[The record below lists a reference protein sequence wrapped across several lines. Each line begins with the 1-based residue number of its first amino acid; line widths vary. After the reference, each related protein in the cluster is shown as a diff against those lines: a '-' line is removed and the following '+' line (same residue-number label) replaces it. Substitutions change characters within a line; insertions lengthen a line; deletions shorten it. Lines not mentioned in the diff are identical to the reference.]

1 MTQPAPPK
9 PPVKKNSPNQATNN
23 RSLTDVLL
31 AKGLISED
39 KKNQIRISAAR
50 EDKTEEQIIK
60 ERGVVNSKNLA
71 SAKADIFHVPF
82 VSLSETPVSP
92 EAISLVSQSIATTY
106 KLIPLL
112 YDRESNEIT
121 IAMAN
126 PLDLEAIEFLERK
139 IQVKVIPKMADEK
152 EIMEAIKEYYGG
164 TLVTEVSQALE
175 EELSVPKTKAI
186 DIRQLGEVIREAP
199 VAKVVTTILEF
210 AATSRASDIHIE
222 PQEEKT
228 RVRYRID
235 GIMHEKL
242 LLPRSIHSALIS
254 RIKILSGMR
263 IDEKRLPQDGRFS
276 IVIDEEEVDLR
287 VSSVPTTF
295 GEKIVMRLL
304 HSSGGVPDLPE
315 LGLRSLGLKR
325 VEEAITKPNGI
336 VIVCGPTGSGK
347 TTTLYS
353 ALSRINTARVNIL
366 TIEDPVEYE
375 IAGVTQVQVNREAG
389 LTFASALRSFLR
401 QDPDIMMVGEIRDPE
416 TTELAIQAAL
426 TGHLVFSTLH
436 TNQASGAIP
445 RLLDLGAETFLLASA
460 LSLVVGQRIA
470 RRICPNCQEEFIP
483 DEKMVEEV
491 RQVLGPLMPKDQKE
505 IKMVR
510 GAGCEK
516 CGNTGYYGRIG
527 IFETLPVSEKIAK
540 LILEQAPAGEIEK
553 QAIEEGMVTM
563 LQDGYLRVLEGV
575 TTMEEVVRV
584 VRD

>member
-1 MTQPAPPK
+1 MISPPAPPK
-9 PPVKKNSPNQATNN
+9 VATSNNTNN
-23 RSLTDVLL
+23 RSLSDVLFE
-31 AKGLISED
+31 KGLISQE
-39 KKNQIRISAAR
+39 KKDQVRINAAR
-50 EDKTEEQIIK
+50 EGKAEEQIIR
-60 ERGVVNSKNLA
+60 ERAVVDSKSLA
-71 SAKADIFHVPF
+71 IAKAELFHVPF

-92 EAISLVSQSIATTY
+92 EAIALFSQSIATTY
-106 KLIPLL
+106 KLIPLV
-112 YDRESNEIT
+112 YNRDDNEIT

-152 EIMEAIKEYYGG
+152 EIMEAIEEHYGG
-164 TLVTEVSQALE
+164 TLVAEVSQALE
-175 EELSVPKTKAI
+175 EELSIPKTKAI

-199 VAKVVTTILEF
+199 VAKVVKTILEF
-210 AATSRASDIHIE
+210 AVTSRASDIHIE

-235 GIMHEKL
+235 GIMHERL
-242 LLPRSIHSALIS
+242 LLPRTIHGALSS

-276 IVIDEEEVDLR
+276 ITVNEEEVDLR
-287 VSSVPTTF
+287 VSSVPSTY

-304 HSSGGVPDLPE
+304 RASGGVPDLPE
-315 LGLRSLGLKR
+315 LGLRSLSLKHF
-325 VEEAITKPNGI
+325 EEAITKPNGI
-336 VIVCGPTGSGK
+336 IIVCGPTGSGK

-353 ALSRINTARVNIL
+353 ALTRINTARVNIM

-401 QDPDIMMVGEIRDPE
+401 QDPDIMMVGEIRDSE
-416 TTELAIQAAL
+416 TTELAIQASL

-436 TNQASGAIP
+436 TNQASGTIP

-470 RRICPNCQEEFIP
+470 RRICPNCQQKFSP
-483 DEKMVEEV
+483 DEKVLEEIN
-491 RQVLGPLMPKDQKE
+491 QTLGSLMPKDKE
-505 IKMVR
+505 KINFTR
-510 GAGCEK
+510 GTGCDK
-516 CGNTGYYGRIG
+516 CNNTGYYGRIG
-527 IFETLPVSEKIAK
+527 VYEVLPISEKIAK
-540 LILEQAPAGEIEK
+540 LILEQAPAGRIEK
-553 QAIEEGMVTM
+553 EAIEEGMVTM
-563 LQDGYLRVLEGV
+563 LQDGYLRVLEGI
-575 TTMEEVVRV
+575 TTIEEVVRV

>member
-1 MTQPAPPK
+1 MIKPPAPSTLSDKNQK
-9 PPVKKNSPNQATNN
+9 PVNN
-23 RSLTDVLL
+23 RGLSDVLL
-31 AKGLISED
+31 AKGLITED
-39 KKNQIRISAAR
+39 KKEQIRLNAAR
-50 EDKTEEQIIK
+50 EDKTEEQIIR
-60 ERGVVNSKNLA
+60 ERGIVDSKNLA
-71 SAKADIFHVPF
+71 SAKAELFHVPF
-82 VSLSETPVSP
+82 VSLSETPISP
-92 EAISLVSQSIATTY
+92 EAISLVSQSIASTY

-112 YDRESNEIT
+112 YDRGSNELT
-121 IAMAN
+121 VAMAN

-139 IQVKVIPKMADEK
+139 IQVKIIPKMADE
-152 EIMEAIKEYYGG
+152 EEVSAAIKEYYGG
-164 TLVTEVSQALE
+164 SLVTEVSQALE
-175 EELSVPKTKAI
+175 EELSIPKTKAI

-199 VAKVVTTILEF
+199 IAKVVTTILEF
-210 AATSRASDIHIE
+210 AVTSRASDIHIE

-242 LLPRSIHSALIS
+242 LLPRTIHSALIS

-276 IVIDEEEVDLR
+276 ITVDEEEVDLR

-304 HSSGGVPDLPE
+304 RSSGGVPDLPE
-315 LGLRSLGLKR
+315 LGLRGLGLKR
-325 VEEAITKPNGI
+325 FEEAITKPNGI
-336 VIVCGPTGSGK
+336 VLVCGPTGSGK

-353 ALSRINTARVNIL
+353 ALSKINTARVNIL

-401 QDPDIMMVGEIRDPE
+401 QDPDIMMVGEIRDSE

-436 TNQASGAIP
+436 TNQAAGAIP

-470 RRICPNCQEEFIP
+470 RRVCPNCQEKFVP
-483 DEKMVEEV
+483 EEAV
-491 RQVLGPLMPKDQKE
+491 LTEMKETLGPLMPKNKDKIE
-505 IKMVR
+505 LVR
-510 GAGCEK
+510 GTGCEK
-516 CGNTGYYGRIG
+516 CNNTGYYGRIG
-527 IFETLPVSEKIAK
+527 IYETLSVSEKIAK

-553 QAIEEGMVTM
+553 QAVEEGMGTM
-563 LQDGYLRVLEGV
+563 LQDGYLRVLEG
-575 TTMEEVVRV
+575 TTTIEEVVRV

>member
-1 MTQPAPPK
+1 MIGSPAPPR
-9 PPVKKNSPNQATNN
+9 PHSNN
-23 RSLTDVLL
+23 RSLSDILL
-31 AKGLISED
+31 AKGLITEE
-39 KKNQIRISAAR
+39 KKDQIRLSAAR
-50 EDKTEEQIIK
+50 ENKTEEQVIR
-60 ERGVVNSKNLA
+60 ERGVVDGKNLA
-71 SAKADIFHVPF
+71 LAKAELFHVPF
-82 VSLSETPVSP
+82 VSLSETPISP
-92 EAISLVSQSIATTY
+92 EAISLVSQSIASTY

-112 YDRESNEIT
+112 YNRDSNEIT

-139 IQVKVIPKMADEK
+139 IQVKVIPKMADEE
-152 EIMEAIKEYYGG
+152 EIATAIKEYYGG
-164 TLVTEVSQALE
+164 TLVAEVSQALE
-175 EELSVPKTKAI
+175 EELSIPKTKAI

-242 LLPRSIHSALIS
+242 LLPRTIHNALAS

-276 IVIDEEEVDLR
+276 ITVDEEEVDLR
-287 VSSVPTTF
+287 VSSVPTTY

-304 HSSGGVPDLPE
+304 RSSGGVPDLPE
-315 LGLRSLGLKR
+315 LGLRGLSLKHF
-325 VEEAITKPNGI
+325 EEAITKPNGI
-336 VIVCGPTGSGK
+336 IIVCGPTGSGK

-375 IAGVTQVQVNREAG
+375 IAGVAQVQVNREAG

-401 QDPDIMMVGEIRDPE
+401 QDPDIMMVGEIRDSE

-436 TNQASGAIP
+436 TNQAAGTIP

-460 LSLVVGQRIA
+460 LSLVIGQRIA
-470 RRICPNCQEEFIP
+470 RRVCPNCQEKFVP
-483 DEKMVEEV
+483 DEKVVEEI
-491 RQVLGPLMPKDQKE
+491 RQTLGPLMPKDKEE
-505 IKMVR
+505 IKLTR
-510 GAGCEK
+510 GTGCDK
-516 CGNTGYYGRIG
+516 CNNTGYYGRVG
-527 IFETLPVSEKIAK
+527 IYEALPVSEKIAK

-553 QAIEEGMVTM
+553 QAIDEGMITM
-563 LQDGYLRVLEGV
+563 LQDGYLRVLEGI
-575 TTMEEVVRV
+575 TTIEEVVRV

>member
-112 YDRESNEIT
+112 YD
-121 IAMAN
+121 
-126 PLDLEAIEFLERK
+126 
-139 IQVKVIPKMADEK
+139 KVIPKMADEK

-553 QAIEEGMVTM
+553 QAIEEGVVTM

>member
-1 MTQPAPPK
+1 MIGSSAPPGPSSNTK
-9 PPVKKNSPNQATNN
+9 TNNGNN
-23 RSLTDVLL
+23 RSLSDVLL
-31 AKGLISED
+31 EKGLITEE
-39 KKNQIRISAAR
+39 KRNQIRLNAAR
-50 EDKTEEQIIK
+50 EDKTEEQIVR
-60 ERGVVNSKNLA
+60 ERGVVDSKSLA
-71 SAKADIFHVPF
+71 LAKAELFHVPF
-82 VSLSETPVSP
+82 VSLAEIPISP
-92 EAISLVSQSIATTY
+92 EAISLVSQSIASTY

-112 YDRESNEIT
+112 YNRDGNEIT

-139 IQVKVIPKMADEK
+139 IQVKVIPKMADEE
-152 EIMEAIKEYYGG
+152 EIALAIKEYYGG
-164 TLVTEVSQALE
+164 TLVAEVSQALD

-210 AATSRASDIHIE
+210 AVTSRASDIHIE

-242 LLPRSIHSALIS
+242 LLPRTIHGALVS

-276 IVIDEEEVDLR
+276 ITVDEEEVDLR
-287 VSSVPTTF
+287 VSSVPTTY

-304 HSSGGVPDLPE
+304 RSSGGVPDLPD
-315 LGLRSLGLKR
+315 LGLRGLGLKR
-325 VEEAITKPNGI
+325 FEEAITKPNGI
-336 VIVCGPTGSGK
+336 IIVCGPTGSGK

-353 ALSRINTARVNIL
+353 ALSRINTSRVNIL

-375 IAGVTQVQVNREAG
+375 IAGVAQVQVNREAG

-401 QDPDIMMVGEIRDPE
+401 QDPDVMMVGEIRDPE

-460 LSLVVGQRIA
+460 LSLVIGQRIA
-470 RRICPNCQEEFIP
+470 RRICPNCQEKFIP
-483 DEKMVEEV
+483 EEAV
-491 RQVLGPLMPKDQKE
+491 LTEIRETLGPLMPKNKDKIE
-505 IKMVR
+505 LVR
-510 GAGCEK
+510 GTGCEK
-516 CGNTGYYGRIG
+516 CNNTGYYGRIG
-527 IFETLPVSEKIAK
+527 IYEALPVSEKIAK

-553 QAIEEGMVTM
+553 QAVDEGMVTM

-575 TTMEEVVRV
+575 TTIEEVVRV

>member
-1 MTQPAPPK
+1 MIKPPAPPT
-9 PPVKKNSPNQATNN
+9 PSDKNQNSVNN
-23 RSLTDVLL
+23 RSLSDILL
-31 AKGLISED
+31 AKGLITEG
-39 KKNQIRISAAR
+39 KKEQIRLNAAR
-50 EDKTEEQIIK
+50 EDKTEEQIIR
-60 ERGVVNSKNLA
+60 ERGIIDSKSLA
-71 SAKADIFHVPF
+71 SAKAELFHIPF
-82 VSLSETPVSP
+82 VSLSETPISP
-92 EAISLVSQSIATTY
+92 EAISLVSQSIASTY

-112 YDRESNEIT
+112 YNRDSNELT
-121 IAMAN
+121 VAMAN

-139 IQVKVIPKMADEK
+139 IQVKIIPKMADE
-152 EIMEAIKEYYGG
+152 EEVAAAIKEYYGG
-164 TLVTEVSQALE
+164 SLVTEVSQALE
-175 EELSVPKTKAI
+175 EELSIPKTKAI

-199 VAKVVTTILEF
+199 IAKVVTTILEF
-210 AATSRASDIHIE
+210 AVTSRASDIHIE

-242 LLPRSIHSALIS
+242 LLPRTIHSALVS

-276 IVIDEEEVDLR
+276 ITVDEEEVDLR

-304 HSSGGVPDLPE
+304 RSSGGVPDLPE
-315 LGLRSLGLKR
+315 LGLRGLGLKR
-325 VEEAITKPNGI
+325 FEEAITKPNGI
-336 VIVCGPTGSGK
+336 IIVCGPTGSGK

-401 QDPDIMMVGEIRDPE
+401 QDPDIMMVGEIRDSE

-436 TNQASGAIP
+436 TNQAAGTIP

-470 RRICPNCQEEFIP
+470 RRICPNCQEKFVP
-483 DEKMVEEV
+483 DEALIEEIKET
-491 RQVLGPLMPKDQKE
+491 LGPLMPKNKDKIE
-505 IKMVR
+505 LVR
-510 GAGCEK
+510 GVGCEK
-516 CGNTGYYGRIG
+516 CNNTGYYGRIG
-527 IFETLPVSEKIAK
+527 IYETLSVSEKIAK

-553 QAIEEGMVTM
+553 QAVDEGMVTM

-575 TTMEEVVRV
+575 TTVEEVVRV

>member
-1 MTQPAPPK
+1 MIGLPASPK
-9 PPVKKNSPNQATNN
+9 PPSNN
-23 RSLTDVLL
+23 RSLSDVLL
-31 AKGLISED
+31 AKGLITEE
-39 KKNQIRISAAR
+39 KKNQIRLNAAR
-50 EDKTEEQIIK
+50 ENKTEEQVIR
-60 ERGVVNSKNLA
+60 ERGVVDGKSLA
-71 SAKADIFHVPF
+71 LAKAELFHVPF
-82 VSLSETPVSP
+82 VSLSETPISP
-92 EAISLVSQSIATTY
+92 EAISLVSQSIASTY

-112 YDRESNEIT
+112 YDRNSNEIT

-139 IQVKVIPKMADEK
+139 IQVKVIPKMADEE
-152 EIMEAIKEYYGG
+152 EIASAIKEYYGG
-164 TLVTEVSQALE
+164 TLVAEVSQALE
-175 EELSVPKTKAI
+175 EELSIPKTKAI

-210 AATSRASDIHIE
+210 AVTSRASDIHIE

-242 LLPRSIHSALIS
+242 LLPRTIHNALAS

-263 IDEKRLPQDGRFS
+263 IDERRLPQDGRFS
-276 IVIDEEEVDLR
+276 ITVDEEEVDLR
-287 VSSVPTTF
+287 VSSVPTTY

-304 HSSGGVPDLPE
+304 RSSGGVPDLPE
-315 LGLRSLGLKR
+315 LGLRGLSLKHF
-325 VEEAITKPNGI
+325 EEAITKPNGI
-336 VIVCGPTGSGK
+336 IIVCGPTGSGK

-375 IAGVTQVQVNREAG
+375 IAGVAQVQVNREAG

-401 QDPDIMMVGEIRDPE
+401 QDPDIMMVGEIRDSE

-436 TNQASGAIP
+436 TNQAAGAIP
-445 RLLDLGAETFLLASA
+445 RLLDLGAENFLLASA
-460 LSLVVGQRIA
+460 LSLVIGQRIA
-470 RRICPNCQEEFIP
+470 RRVCPNCQEKFVP
-483 DEKMVEEV
+483 DEKVAEEI
-491 RQVLGPLMPKDQKE
+491 RQTLGPLMPKDKE
-505 IKMVR
+505 KIKLTR
-510 GAGCEK
+510 GTGCDK
-516 CGNTGYYGRIG
+516 CNNTGYYGRIG
-527 IFETLPVSEKIAK
+527 IYESLPVSEKIAK

-553 QAIEEGMVTM
+553 QAIDEGMITM

-575 TTMEEVVRV
+575 TTIEEVVRV